1 MTAVKTDRVC
11 PTASPGQAM
20 GHCVARSGSLYI
32 DTSSAYGQ
40 QPGHPH
46 SDRICWAEE
55 IQHASAMGHSC
66 WGRGVMYYCGCRLIR
81 FVTAE
86 LVFKAFEHSLM
97 HLLEY
102 KPYSL

>member
-40 QPGHPH
+40 QPDNPDTLLVTGYVG
-46 SDRICWAEE
+46 
-55 IQHASAMGHSC
+55 QHASAMGHTC
-66 WGRGVMYYCGCRLIR
+66 LGRGVMCSSGWRRI
-81 FVTAE
+81 
-86 LVFKAFEHSLM
+86 LVNM
-97 HLLEY
+97 ICDCTTGV
-102 KPYSL
+102 